1 MEQSTFPLF
10 NDDTSNHIGRRE
22 REASRSAHLIVYS
35 YTLFIGSL
43 KSYKDFVVTV
53 IVEFKA
59 CLSCVSLI
67 STLGKVRF
75 KQSADK
81 ILRE

>member
-1 MEQSTFPLF
+1 M
-10 NDDTSNHIGRRE
+10 
-22 REASRSAHLIVYS
+22 
-35 YTLFIGSL
+35 
-43 KSYKDFVVTV
+43 VTV

-59 CLSCVSLI
+59 CLSYVSLI